1 MLRHLIPCVVLG
13 LWAVGCG
20 SDDPAPP
27 ASPGSPDGGKPLGA
41 PVVIPGVTCDH
52 ARNTSEPFPN
62 VKIGGRDVIIDY
74 PCNKPSGTRMTFILH
89 LHGTQSIEALKI
101 YQRSYIKS
109 TNFIDSHDFLVATP
123 KSVVSQWGNNDNG
136 QDLPHIMEVIDY
148 VYDTF
153 KDFDI
158 VNMWVAGHSWG
169 AAYTLGFVCK
179 PELESKVSGAL
190 LMSGAGVIPACSD
203 RLALIG
209 TVGETDIVPGEL
221 AQADV
226 AAAHGCGAQQVT
238 MLGNNR
244 VTEFPNCT
252 APWVHKSYFMLGK
265 GHGFDPVD
273 WPDEGMALDVAD
285 AMVKVREG
293 TP

>member
-1 MLRHLIPCVVLG
+1 MLRSVISSAVLA
-13 LWAVGCG
+13 LWAIGCS
-20 SDDPAPP
+20 SDDPAAP
-27 ASPGSPDGGKPLGA
+27 ASAPDGGKPLGP
-41 PVVIPGVTCDH
+41 PVVIPDLTCDNPH
-52 ARNTSEPFPN
+52 NPTNPFPN

-74 PCNKPSGTRMTFILH
+74 PCNKPSGSKMTFILN
-89 LHGTQSIEALKI
+89 LHGTQTLEEFKI

-109 TNFIDSHDFLVATP
+109 CNYVDSHNFLVATP
-123 KSVVSQWGNNDNG
+123 KSVVSQWGNMDG
-136 QDLPHIMEVIDY
+136 GRDEPHIMEVIDW

-190 LMSGAGVIPACSD
+190 LMSGAGIIPACSD

-221 AQADV
+221 AQGDV
-226 AAAHGCGAQQVT
+226 ALAHGCSPEQVT
-238 MLGNNR
+238 MLGNDR
-244 VTEFPNCT
+244 LTEWPSCPG
-252 APWVHKSYFMLGK
+252 PWVHQSYFMLGK
-265 GHGFDPVD
+265 GHGFDPKD
-273 WPDEGMALDVAD
+273 WPDDDMALNIAD